1 MSDEIRYW
9 IGFNFVRGVG
19 AVRFQALCDYF
30 GSAEAAWHAP
40 ADALR
45 ATGLGQKIVEN
56 ILQARG
62 QINLDKTWEKL
73 IQQQIQVI
81 TLLDEGYPRRLKE
94 LPQPPP
100 VLYLRGT
107 LLPQDDWA
115 VAVVGT
121 RRMTTYGR
129 AVTEDIAQFLVA
141 QGITIIS
148 GLARGIDG
156 AAHAAA
162 LNQGGRT
169 LAVLGCGVDQIYPP
183 EHRQLAERIWAQGG
197 ILSDY
202 APGTPPDA
210 VNFPPRNRL
219 ISGLSLAVV
228 VVEAGSTS
236 GALITAQ
243 FAADQGREVFAV
255 PGNINAP
262 QSIGPNRLIR
272 DGAQPLLQPQDV
284 LDALNLTH
292 IPEKQSARAV
302 IPADPLEARV
312 LQVLG
317 AEPVH
322 VDEITFLAG
331 IPVGEVTAILT
342 MLELKGI
349 VHLVGGMTYVAVR
362 ELPAEYEV

>member
-1 MSDEIRYW
+1 VSDEILYW

-19 AVRFQALCDYF
+19 AVRFQALRDFF

-45 ATGLGQKIVEN
+45 ATGLGQKIVDN
-56 ILQARG
+56 ILQARS
-62 QINLDKTWEKL
+62 QINLEKTWDKL
-73 IQQQIQVI
+73 LQQEIQVI
-81 TLLDEGYPRRLKE
+81 TLLDDGYPRRLRE
-94 LPQPPP
+94 LSQPPP

-107 LLPQDDWA
+107 LLPEDDWA
-115 VAVVGT
+115 VAIVGT
-121 RRMTTYGR
+121 RRMTMYGR
-129 AVTEDIAQFLVA
+129 AVTEDIVQTLAA

-156 AAHAAA
+156 AAHTAAV
-162 LNQGGRT
+162 NRGGRT

-183 EHRQLAERIWAQGG
+183 DHRQLAERIITQGG

-210 VNFPPRNRL
+210 INFPPRNRL
-219 ISGLSLAVV
+219 ISGLAQAVV

-255 PGNINAP
+255 PGNINAA
-262 QSIGPNRLIR
+262 QSVGPNRLIR
-272 DGAQPLLQPQDV
+272 DGAQPLLQPQDI
-284 LDALNLTH
+284 LDTLNMTQV
-292 IPEKQSARAV
+292 PEHQSARAA

-317 AEPVH
+317 PEPVH
-322 VDEITFLAG
+322 VDEITFLSG
-331 IPVGEVTAILT
+331 IPVGEVTALLT
-342 MLELKGI
+342 MLELKGM
-349 VHLVGGMTYVAVR
+349 VRQVGGMSYVAVR
-362 ELPAEYEV
+362 ELPAGYLV